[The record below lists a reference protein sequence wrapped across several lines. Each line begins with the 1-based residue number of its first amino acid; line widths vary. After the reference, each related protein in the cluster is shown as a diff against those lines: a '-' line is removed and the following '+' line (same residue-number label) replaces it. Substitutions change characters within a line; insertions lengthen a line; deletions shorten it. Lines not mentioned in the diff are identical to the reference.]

1 MSHKRVYARPRPSKT
16 GVNALEDALWRN
28 AGARDSAGVHPGY
41 DFGSPAMGFAGH
53 DGKVLRAGT
62 SAGRLRLY
70 TLW

>member
-1 MSHKRVYARPRPSKT
+1 
-16 GVNALEDALWRN
+16 VNALEDALWRN